1 MVIRE
6 AIGSS
11 VPHPDDRVREIELA
25 VVPYLK
31 AQLDLGYSPETTAR
45 SLRTMGDSLR
55 RLVLTEEQAF
65 ATHVIEPVA
74 RRPGATGADI
84 SGAAAAGRERTAE
97 HADRAVLAVLH
108 AQQAQVWTS
117 RMLETFEGFMERA
130 GLHGRAERP
139 PAICFLDITGY
150 TRLTEERGDEA
161 AAELADLMRGV
172 VQRVALRHVGRAVKW
187 LGDGVMLYFRDPG
200 RGVVAALDMIEA
212 VTDAGLPPAHVGL
225 HAGQVLLQD
234 GDYFGQTVN
243 VAARIAAY
251 ARPGEVLV
259 SETVVQAANDVPVA
273 FTARRCGGAEGGIG
287 PRRPQHRAPAVAFSC
302 QSCGGCAA
310 SVASWRLPPP

>member
-1 MVIRE
+1 MVDYSRTEAAERAGLTLDEFDRLVELGLLTPDRDDRFSAAAARQAVFFDTLIGAGVPDVALAEEFRKGTWSLDFLAGPSFANFSLLDRQTFEELAAGTGIPVTLLMVIRE

-187 LGDGVMLYFRDPG
+187 LGDGVMLYFRIL
-200 RGVVAALDMIEA
+200 VA
-212 VTDAGLPPAHVGL
+212 G
-225 HAGQVLLQD
+225 
-234 GDYFGQTVN
+234 
-243 VAARIAAY
+243 
-251 ARPGEVLV
+251 
-259 SETVVQAANDVPVA
+259 SS
-273 FTARRCGGAEGGIG
+273 
-287 PRRPQHRAPAVAFSC
+287 PRST
-302 QSCGGCAA
+302 
-310 SVASWRLPPP
+310 